1 MSNAVVKLWQGA
13 LLWSLLKC
21 SVGPVPA
28 SWPLAAVAQM
38 GLLENNAILQFAF
51 CASLSRSKIT
61 GMLMWL
67 DCGLLGLGQT

>member
-13 LLWSLLKC
+13 LVWSLLKC
-21 SVGPVPA
+21 SVGPV
-28 SWPLAAVAQM
+28 PLAAVAQM
-38 GLLENNAILQFAF
+38 GLLENNANPQFAF
-51 CASLSRSKIT
+51 CASLWCSKIT